1 MHACIWC
8 KASKDDR
15 DIVIINMF
23 PMIEKV
29 LMIENV
35 LSFLLH
41 LEKFDAH
48 QLQGVIKIMFT

>member
-8 KASKDDR
+8 KASKEDR

-48 QLQGVIKIMFT
+48 